1 MEFARSWV
9 EPDLGVPVWTSEI
22 PHSGYCCLG
31 PDVLCYSSSSDSAF
45 SPQGLR
51 PDLSY
56 LVAPGAPT
64 ISLAVGGP
72 PPAFGAGDL
81 GSVPGWGRPPGEGNG
96 NPFQY
101 SYLDDSM
108 DRGAWWDIVHG
119 VAKSWT

>member
-72 PPAFGAGDL
+72 PPAFGEYL
-81 GSVPGWGRPPGEGNG
+81 LHGET
-96 NPFQY
+96 QTMSWMTSWLSIIY
-101 SYLDDSM
+101 SF
-108 DRGAWWDIVHG
+108 
-119 VAKSWT
+119 